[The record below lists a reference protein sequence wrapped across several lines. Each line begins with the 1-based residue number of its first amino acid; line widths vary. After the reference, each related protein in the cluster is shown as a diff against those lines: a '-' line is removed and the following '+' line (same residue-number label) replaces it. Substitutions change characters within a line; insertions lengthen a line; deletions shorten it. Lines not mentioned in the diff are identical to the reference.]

1 MNPVTPVG
9 SRGRALLR
17 SRLGTRFSRYTVASV
32 VAVAVSQLVFMLA
45 YGPMNTSSGVAIVAG
60 FVAGLIPKYTLCRNW
75 AWKRRGRSKIGREIV
90 PYVAVSVSGAI
101 FAYYLTEFL
110 EDYIRSA
117 ADGQL
122 QVFLMGA
129 AFLLSQGLF
138 FILKFVLFD
147 QMVFNVGR
155 QRQDP
160 QGHGRQQPSES

>member
-1 MNPVTPVG
+1 MNPMTTVS
-9 SRGRALLR
+9 SRAGALLR
-17 SRLGTRFSRYTVASV
+17 SRLGTRFSRYTVASI

-60 FVAGLIPKYTLCRNW
+60 FVSGLIPKYTLCRNW
-75 AWKRRGRSKIGREIV
+75 AWKRRGRSKIGREIL

-122 QVFLMGA
+122 QVFLMGG

-138 FILKFVLFD
+138 FLLKFVLFD
-147 QMVFNVGR
+147 QMVFNAG
-155 QRQDP
+155 RQDP
-160 QGHGRQQPSES
+160 PGHGRQQPSES